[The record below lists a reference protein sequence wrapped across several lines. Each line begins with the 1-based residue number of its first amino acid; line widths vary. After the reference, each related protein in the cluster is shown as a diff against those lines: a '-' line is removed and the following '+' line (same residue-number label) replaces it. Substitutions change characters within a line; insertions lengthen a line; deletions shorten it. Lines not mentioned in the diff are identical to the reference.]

1 MTEQDTPEFIDK
13 LMGLLKTVVDRLD
26 SQSAE
31 INKLRARDDELE
43 HQLDII
49 FEKQTDN
56 QVICGDS

>member
-1 MTEQDTPEFIDK
+1 MTEETPEFVEK
-13 LMGLLKTVVDRLD
+13 LMTVLKAIADRLD

-49 FEKQTDN
+49 FENQTGH
-56 QVICGDS
+56 QTICGDS